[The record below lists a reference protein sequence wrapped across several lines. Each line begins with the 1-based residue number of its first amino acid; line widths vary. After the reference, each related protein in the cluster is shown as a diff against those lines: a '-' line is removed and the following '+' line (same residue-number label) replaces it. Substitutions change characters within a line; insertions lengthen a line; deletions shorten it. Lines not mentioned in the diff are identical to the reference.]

1 MRHAHVHL
9 HHRYYSCGYT
19 LLELIVV
26 IAILG
31 LILPALYYGLNALYI
46 GHGYAFARALALIEA
61 HRAQD
66 ALVRDIRAAVYA
78 EDGSLPLID
87 ISTSSLALYT
97 DTDLDGKVERVR
109 YYLEGELLM
118 LGVVEPTATS
128 SYPLDTEVVYE
139 IADDITNSVSG
150 VDLFRY
156 FSATSSEITQSSQS
170 LSVRRVEVS
179 IEASKTFRSNTAA
192 VTLRSS
198 ASIRNLKDSY

>member
-1 MRHAHVHL
+1 MHCHPQRRV
-9 HHRYYSCGYT
+9 RGYT
-19 LLELIVV
+19 LIELIVV

-31 LILPALYYGLNALYI
+31 LIIPALYYGLNALYT
-46 GHGYAFARALALIEA
+46 GHGYAFARALALLEA
-61 HRAQD
+61 NKAQD

-109 YYLEGELLM
+109 YYLDGDMLM
-118 LGVVEPTATS
+118 AGIVEPTATS
-128 SYPLDTEVVYE
+128 SYPLGTEIVYE
-139 IADDITNSVSG
+139 IADDITNSASG
-150 VDLFRY
+150 IDLFHY
-156 FSATSSEITQSSQS
+156 FSATSSEITQNSQS
-170 LSVRRVEVS
+170 LSVRRIEVS